1 MSEALAHAPGLSV
14 VSVHWTDLRNS
25 AFQHEGSELHAAAS
39 RTGQADCLAATIEA
53 DTNTQNQDK
62 A

>member
-1 MSEALAHAPGLSV
+1 MIEAFAQAPGLSV

-25 AFQHEGSELHAAAS
+25 AFKHDGSELRTAAS
-39 RTGQADCLAATIEA
+39 LTGQANCLVATIEA